1 VAAST
6 NQVSKPARPASRDR
20 KALRDNLGARLRK
33 AREEKNIG
41 LRELARRVGV
51 SHSLISQIETGKS
64 EPTISTLYSIVSEL
78 DLPVNEIVWDSAE
91 ARSGRGSTETPSDD
105 EPTTIRSGPRLD
117 RGTGI
122 VSPVQ
127 GPHDRRTIQ
136 LESGVTWDRLT
147 AQPDHDVDFL
157 LLRYPPGS
165 ESTAPQ
171 SLMRH
176 NGREYGYV
184 LSGRLHVTLG
194 FDEWEVGPGSS
205 IAFDCTQ
212 PHRLA
217 NIGSEPVE
225 AVWMVIGRR
234 NSPAEGESRP
244 STP

>member
-1 VAAST
+1 
-6 NQVSKPARPASRDR
+6 
-20 KALRDNLGARLRK
+20 
-33 AREEKNIG
+33 
-41 LRELARRVGV
+41 
-51 SHSLISQIETGKS
+51 
-64 EPTISTLYSIVSEL
+64 
-78 DLPVNEIVWDSAE
+78 
-91 ARSGRGSTETPSDD
+91 
-105 EPTTIRSGPRLD
+105 
-117 RGTGI
+117 
-122 VSPVQ
+122 
-127 GPHDRRTIQ
+127 
-136 LESGVTWDRLT
+136 
-147 AQPDHDVDFL
+147 
-157 LLRYPPGS
+157 
-165 ESTAPQ
+165 
-171 SLMRH
+171 MRH

>member
-1 VAAST
+1 MSAE
-6 NQVSKPARPASRDR
+6 RFASRNR
-20 KALRDNLGARLRK
+20 QVLREDLGSRLRK
-33 AREEKNIG
+33 AREEKKIG

-64 EPTISTLYSIVSEL
+64 EPSISTLFSIVSEL

-91 ARSGRGSTETPSDD
+91 TTRAGHAAPVLPGDDDRSPAGYTV
-105 EPTTIRSGPRLD
+105 RLD
-117 RGTGI
+117 GRTAP

-127 GPHDRRTIQ
+127 DPHDRRSIQ

-147 AQPDHDVDFL
+147 AQPDHEVDFL

-165 ESTAPQ
+165 ESTAPDA
-171 SLMRH
+171 LMRH
-176 NGREYGYV
+176 NGREFGYV
-184 LSGRLHVTLG
+184 LTGRLRVTLG

-205 IAFDCTQ
+205 ITFDCTQ

-217 NIGSEPVE
+217 NVGDEPVE

-234 NSPAEGESRP
+234 TAAADGAPPRSNP
-244 STP
+244 